1 MKKIASYALGCKVN
15 QYESEAIAELF
26 AEKGYEV
33 VSVDDEADVYII
45 NTCTVTNF
53 GDKKS
58 RQLIRK
64 VKRQNENAIVAVV
77 GCYAQTAPEELAAVH
92 GVNLVIGTKDKSKI
106 VELVEDYQAE
116 QGVQNYV
123 TDIMHERVFEPL
135 EIKKLANRTRA
146 YLKIQD
152 GCSQFCSYCIIP
164 YARGPIRSRQAAA
177 LLRKYLPDVAITTD
191 IIVGFP
197 GETEEDYQAS
207 RAFAEEIGFS
217 KIHVFPYSP
226 KKGTPAAARKDQL
239 QNAVK
244 QERSHDLITV
254 SDRMTDAFLQKH
266 VGKVMPV
273 LFERCIGDD
282 VYEGHTTNYMKV
294 HARSTKD
301 LSNVIADTKIL
312 SVAEEMAFGEV
323 EA

>member
-33 VSVDDEADVYII
+33 VSVDDKADVYII

-164 YARGPIRSRQAAA
+164 YARGPIRSRQPEDVIAEVKRLAEIIEQYQVDTIVLGYPKNLDNSEGERCEKTKVFEAKIKGRFPKIPVVLWDERFSTIAAERA
-177 LLRKYLPDVAITTD
+177 LRMADL
-191 IIVGFP
+191 
-197 GETEEDYQAS
+197 
-207 RAFAEEIGFS
+207 
-217 KIHVFPYSP
+217 
-226 KKGTPAAARKDQL
+226 
-239 QNAVK
+239 
-244 QERSHDLITV
+244 SHDKRKSVIDKMAAV
-254 SDRMTDAFLQKH
+254 HILQGYLDSKQ
-266 VGKVMPV
+266 
-273 LFERCIGDD
+273 
-282 VYEGHTTNYMKV
+282 
-294 HARSTKD
+294 
-301 LSNVIADTKIL
+301 
-312 SVAEEMAFGEV
+312 
-323 EA
+323 